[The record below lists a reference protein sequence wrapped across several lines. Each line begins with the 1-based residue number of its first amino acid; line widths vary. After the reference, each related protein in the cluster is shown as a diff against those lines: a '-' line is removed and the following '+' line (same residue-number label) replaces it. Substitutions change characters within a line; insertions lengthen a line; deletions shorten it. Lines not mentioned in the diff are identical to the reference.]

1 MDIYPKNI
9 SPLGYQTGVG
19 GIDSYGVNHNGFTNQ
34 DEIAYQM
41 ARSSREQDLIKQY
54 NAQGITSN
62 YPQYTTNFWGNPANN
77 YGFGNSNISA
87 NIENMQN
94 NTTPIPI
101 ATAAPQQVQN
111 SVQPQIWETAAEG
124 KQVYDNVIRNEGNYQ
139 PQDQNILNYA
149 LSAIKTIPN
158 MISNYKNLKDAGLS
172 DKYKHAY
179 MNCEPSQ
186 YGKGGADVAKLASD
200 LREWNDVRTGANS
213 LDNSM
218 GDQYANMIGRLL
230 GSKYPKGDCSEL
242 IQRYIKKNY

>member
-1 MDIYPKNI
+1 
-9 SPLGYQTGVG
+9 
-19 GIDSYGVNHNGFTNQ
+19 
-34 DEIAYQM
+34 
-41 ARSSREQDLIKQY
+41 
-54 NAQGITSN
+54 
-62 YPQYTTNFWGNPANN
+62 
-77 YGFGNSNISA
+77 
-87 NIENMQN
+87 
-94 NTTPIPI
+94 
-101 ATAAPQQVQN
+101 
-111 SVQPQIWETAAEG
+111 
-124 KQVYDNVIRNEGNYQ
+124 
-139 PQDQNILNYA
+139 
-149 LSAIKTIPN
+149 

-172 DKYKHAY
+172 DKYKYAY